1 MDDERL
7 RSTGFSHRPLRQ
19 SLPRE
24 MRGTVGA
31 GRELPA
37 LGEVPGEHKQYG
49 SEFARKI
56 GERFSKL
63 PLDVKSKIVGS
74 NILKWGR
81 GLKSNS
87 SVVLPRVHKGSAKII
102 KKAY

>member
-1 MDDERL
+1 MG
-7 RSTGFSHRPLRQ
+7 RSEGPSE
-19 SLPRE
+19 PR
-24 MRGTVGA
+24 
-31 GRELPA
+31 
-37 LGEVPGEHKQYG
+37 QYG

-87 SVVLPRVHKGSAKII
+87 SNILPRVHKTSAKLGKLI
-102 KKAY
+102 Y